1 MSQKH
6 RPGGTRATVA
16 LERAGIS
23 FRLCSYRVDYDAVA
37 DYGRAVAEALGVE
50 PSRLFKTLVA
60 FADDR
65 PLVGLVP
72 ADVRLSVKSLA
83 RVVGARRVRLASPQ
97 EARRLTG
104 YVPGGISPFGQRRR
118 MPVLVDESAL
128 NHPSIWVSA
137 GKRGLQIEVGPAELV
152 NLLEARTAS
161 ISIK

>member
-1 MSQKH
+1 MSAN
-6 RPGGTRATVA
+6 RTGGTRAIVA
-16 LERAGIS
+16 LERAGVS
-23 FRLCSYRVDYDAVA
+23 FRLCSYRVDYEAVA

-50 PSRLFKTLVA
+50 PERLFKTLVA

-83 RVVGARRVRLASPQ
+83 RVVGARRVRLASPP

-118 MPVLVDESAL
+118 MPVLVDKSAL
-128 NHPSIWVSA
+128 EHPSIWVSA
-137 GKRGLQIEVGPAELV
+137 GKRGLQIEIDPAELV
-152 NLLEARTAS
+152 RVLEASTFS
-161 ISIK
+161 IAAG

>member
-1 MSQKH
+1 
-6 RPGGTRATVA
+6 
-16 LERAGIS
+16 
-23 FRLCSYRVDYDAVA
+23 VDFDAA
-37 DYGRAVAEALGVE
+37 PDYGRAVAEALGVD
-50 PSRLFKTLVA
+50 PARLFKTLVA

-83 RVVGARRVRLASPQ
+83 RAVGVRRVRLASPQ

-128 NHPSIWVSA
+128 DHPSIWVSA
-137 GKRGLQIEVGPAELV
+137 GKRGLQIEIDPAELV
-152 NLLEARTAS
+152 KFLEARTVP
-161 ISIK
+161 ISTG

>member
-1 MSQKH
+1 MSQK
-6 RPGGTRATVA
+6 RTGATRATVV
-16 LERAGIS
+16 LERAGVP
-23 FRLCSYRVDYDAVA
+23 FRLCSYLVDFDAA
-37 DYGRAVAEALGVE
+37 PDYGRAVAEALGVD
-50 PSRLFKTLVA
+50 PARLFKTLVA

-83 RVVGARRVRLASPQ
+83 RAVGVRRVRLASPQ

-128 NHPSIWVSA
+128 DHPSIWVSA
-137 GKRGLQIEVGPAELV
+137 GKRGLQIEIDPAELV
-152 NLLEARTAS
+152 KFLEARTVP
-161 ISIK
+161 ISTG